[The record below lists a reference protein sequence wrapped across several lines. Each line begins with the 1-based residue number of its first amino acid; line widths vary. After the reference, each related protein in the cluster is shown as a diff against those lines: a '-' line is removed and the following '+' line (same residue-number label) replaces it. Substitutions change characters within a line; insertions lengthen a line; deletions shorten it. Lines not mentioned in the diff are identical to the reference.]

1 MPLKH
6 LMLIFLVIF
15 SWGFSYVATKIGLLE
30 LPPFLFATLRFSVL
44 IIPALFIPFP
54 KTKLSGI
61 ILFSLFMCFAQFAFL
76 FLGVKLGM
84 PAGLA
89 SLVMQAQ
96 AFFTIIMGTL
106 LLKEQIKI
114 KAVIGLCIAV
124 LGLIIIGSD
133 TRTDMTMIGLIFT
146 LLSALSW
153 AIGNILIKKLQPV
166 NTLSLTVWGTV
177 LAIFPLALAS
187 LIFEGPNHIKTSLMN
202 ITISGILAIIYLGFV
217 ASLVAYG
224 LWAKMLS
231 HYPTNL
237 IAPFSLLVPIIGM
250 SSTAFFLNEHLSGT
264 EILGAAVIMF
274 GLIINIFGNKIM
286 ALIKRTK

>member
-1 MPLKH
+1 MSLKH

-54 KTKLSGI
+54 KTKFSGF

-106 LLKEQIKI
+106 LLKEQIKL
-114 KAVIGLCIAV
+114 KAIIGLGIAV
-124 LGLIIIGSD
+124 LGLIVIGSD
-133 TRTDMTMIGLIFT
+133 TNTDMTTIGLLFT

-153 AIGNILIKKLQPV
+153 AIGNILVKKLQPV

-177 LAIFPLALAS
+177 FAILPLALAS
-187 LIFEGPNHIKTSLMN
+187 FIFEGFDTIKTSLIN
-202 ITISGILAIIYLGFV
+202 LTISGIVCIIYLGLV
-217 ASLVAYG
+217 ASLLAYT
-224 LWAKMLS
+224 LWAKMLAS
-231 HYPTNL
+231 YPTSL

-250 SSTAFFLNEHLSGT
+250 SSTAFFLQEHLSSR
-264 EILGAAVIMF
+264 EIIGASIIMF
-274 GLIINIFGNKIM
+274 GLIINIFGNKFIL
-286 ALIKRTK
+286 LIKSLK

>member
-1 MPLKH
+1 
-6 LMLIFLVIF
+6 MLIFLVIF
-15 SWGFSYVATKIGLLE
+15 AWGFSYVATKIGLLE

-54 KTKLSGI
+54 KIKLSGL

-96 AFFTIIMGTL
+96 AFFTIIMGTV
-106 LLKEQIKI
+106 LLKEQLKS
-114 KAVIGLCIAV
+114 KAVIGLGVAV
-124 LGLIIIGSD
+124 LGLVIIGSD
-133 TRTDMTMIGLIFT
+133 TNTDMTTIGLIFT

-153 AIGNILIKKLQPV
+153 AIGNILIKKLQPL
-166 NTLSLTVWGTV
+166 NTLSLTAWGTV
-177 LAIFPLALAS
+177 FAILPLALAS
-187 LIFEGPNHIKTSLMN
+187 FIFEGPTLIKHSLMN
-202 ITISGILAIIYLGFV
+202 ITISSIISIVYLGLV

-231 HYPTNL
+231 HYPTSL

-250 SSTAFFLNEHLSGT
+250 SSTAFFLHEHLASR
-264 EILGAAVIMF
+264 EIMGASIIML
-274 GLIINIFGNKIM
+274 GLIINIFGNRIIL
-286 ALIKRTK
+286 LIKSAK

>member
-15 SWGFSYVATKIGLLE
+15 SWGFSYVATKLGILE
-30 LPPFLFATLRFSVL
+30 LPPFLFATLRFAVL

-54 KTKLSGI
+54 KTTLSGL
-61 ILFSLFMCFAQFAFL
+61 ILFSLFMCFGQFAFL

-96 AFFTIIMGTL
+96 AFFTIIMGAV
-106 LLKEQIKI
+106 LLKEQIKP
-114 KAVIGLCIAV
+114 KAIIALGVAV
-124 LGLIIIGSD
+124 LGLMVIGSD
-133 TRTDMTMIGLIFT
+133 TNTDMTIIGLVFT

-153 AIGNILIKKLQPV
+153 AIGNILVKKLQPV
-166 NTLSLTVWGTV
+166 DTLSLTTWATV
-177 LAIFPLALAS
+177 LAIIPLALCS
-187 LIFEGPNHIKTSLMN
+187 LVLEGPSLIKTSLMN
-202 ITISGILAIIYLGFV
+202 ISMSGIISVIYLGLI
-217 ASLVAYG
+217 ASLLSFS

-231 HYPTNL
+231 RYPTSL

-250 SSTAFFLNEHLSGT
+250 SSTAFFLQEHLT
-264 EILGAAVIMF
+264 NREVIGAAIIMF
-274 GLIINIFGNKIM
+274 GLMINIFGTRILSCFKH
-286 ALIKRTK
+286 LK